1 MGRLTRRLILGG
13 VCLACLGSTGCLQV
27 PFYLPEYGKVS
38 ATRPGCEPREVH
50 AFRVDVTQKIE
61 LKDGPPPEFK
71 TTGTNVENLQLTR
84 IPLADDGT
92 TPSQVAFN
100 CASGWTYVGFWN
112 FVNTCTSHAVAVR
125 LYRPG
130 FETIELKA
138 GHDPREMQW
147 HEALHLAAQERAIDN
162 LLGANPLE
170 TSKSLSNEL
179 QRRLE
184 PGSKSTAHRDALL
197 FASREYERI
206 ARAVSPDELDGSAFR
221 ARLMEKSRRL
231 KSLADGQKG

>member
-1 MGRLTRRLILGG
+1 LRMVLPFHAVSGGGERTTGRLTRRLIRGG
-13 VCLACLGSTGCLQV
+13 VCLACLGATGCVQV

-38 ATRPGCEPREVH
+38 AARPGCEPRDVH

-61 LKDGPPPEFK
+61 LKDGPPPEYK
-71 TTGTNVENLQLTR
+71 STGENVEKVQLTGL
-84 IPLADDGT
+84 PLADDGT

-100 CASGWTYVGFWN
+100 CASGWSYVGFWN
-112 FVNTCTSHAVAVR
+112 FVNSRTSHAVAVR

-138 GHDPREMQW
+138 GQDPREMQW
-147 HEALHLAAQERAIDN
+147 HDAPDLAAQEKAIDD

-170 TSKSLSNEL
+170 TGKSLSKEV
-179 QRRLE
+179 QRWLE

-197 FASREYERI
+197 YASREYER
-206 ARAVSPDELDGSAFR
+206 
-221 ARLMEKSRRL
+221 
-231 KSLADGQKG
+231 